1 MEYRKII
8 CNNEEI
14 SMLGFGLM
22 HLEYDDGYTYTDSFD
37 DGYGNVMYHYLVSG
51 YTPYKVLVAY
61 RKMTDHEKYL
71 WINGYGYNPFTGKW
85 YNY

>member
-1 MEYRKII
+1 
-8 CNNEEI
+8 
-14 SMLGFGLM
+14 
-22 HLEYDDGYTYTDSFD
+22 
-37 DGYGNVMYHYLVSG
+37 MYHYLVSG